1 MYLYIFISLGG
12 DFPGGP
18 VVRTLPSNARVAGL
32 IPGFG
37 ELRGFPGGSNGKE
50 STCNVGDL
58 CSVPEL
64 RRSPGEGKDYPLR
77 YSGLENTMDRI
88 VYGVGKSRT

>member
-37 ELRGFPGGSNGKE
+37 ELRGFPVAQMVKNPPAMWE
-50 STCNVGDL
+50 TCVQSL
-58 CSVPEL
+58 S
-64 RRSPGEGKDYPLR
+64 
-77 YSGLENTMDRI
+77 
-88 VYGVGKSRT
+88 

>member
-1 MYLYIFISLGG
+1 M
-12 DFPGGP
+12 
-18 VVRTLPSNARVAGL
+18 VRTLPSNARVAGL